1 MRTLLPAV
9 FFLAACAPPAPPTPW
24 TPVPSKTGDR
34 IAAHAVDQSKWGTN
48 YDASYKRLAYPGGD
62 VARDR
67 GACTDVVIRALR
79 SVGYD
84 LQKLVHE
91 DAKKN
96 RRRYPR
102 IDRLDTNIDHR
113 RCPNLVAYFKTH
125 GKELDKEAAW
135 RDWQPG
141 DVVFWKLLGGLD
153 HVGVV
158 TGVRNSDGK
167 PWVVHNIAGTAHE
180 DALTNWKI
188 VGRYRF
194 PR

>member
-1 MRTLLPAV
+1 M
-9 FFLAACAPPAPPTPW
+9 
-24 TPVPSKTGDR
+24 GDR
-34 IAAHAVDQSKWGTN
+34 IAAHAVKQASWGTK
-48 YDASYKRLAYPGGD
+48 YDASYRKLAYPGGD

-84 LQKLVHE
+84 MQKLVHE
-91 DAKKN
+91 DARKN
-96 RRRYPR
+96 RKRYRR
-102 IDRLDTNIDHR
+102 IERLDWNIDHR
-113 RCPNLVAYFKTH
+113 RCPNLAVYFKTY
-125 GKELDKEAAW
+125 GKSLDQGAAW

-141 DVVFWKLLGGLD
+141 EIVFWKLGNGLD

-158 TGVRNSDGK
+158 TGVRGGDGR

-180 DALTNWKI
+180 DAITNWKI